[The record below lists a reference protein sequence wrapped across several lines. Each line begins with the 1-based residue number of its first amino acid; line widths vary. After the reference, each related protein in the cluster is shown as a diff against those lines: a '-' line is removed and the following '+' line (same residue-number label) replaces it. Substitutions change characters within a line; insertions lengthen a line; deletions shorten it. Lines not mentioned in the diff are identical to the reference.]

1 MKKSSEDFVKS
12 IKEKVTQQKNTEII
26 QRNLLHDSLDYFSS
40 VLSKD
45 GEIEVRNQKKFDSG
59 ELNCFLGLY
68 CESDSI
74 PDHINSIL
82 ATNELEYKVLELDTK
97 KMVYCVNFGRNIL
110 SSPHDDN
117 LIFLEFNFKGKHIF
131 ECKISPKIGPID
143 YSLYEN
149 KYFNIKVWVFED
161 GIFNKYEIPLIN
173 ISRSKRGI
181 TRELDGKYKAS
192 IIFDLV
198 GEVEYI
204 KISKKRGA
212 KLVTKL

>member
-12 IKEKVTQQKNTEII
+12 IKEKVTQQKNIEII

-40 VLSKD
+40 MLSKD
-45 GEIEVRNQKKFDSG
+45 GGIEVRNQKKFDSG
-59 ELNCFLGLY
+59 EMNCFLGLY
-68 CESDSI
+68 SENDSI
-74 PDHINSIL
+74 PDHINLIL
-82 ATNELEYKVLELDTK
+82 DNNGLEYKVLELDIK
-97 KMVYCVNFGRNIL
+97 KIVYCVNFGRNIL
-110 SSPHDDN
+110 SSPYDDN
-117 LIFLEFNFKGKHIF
+117 LVFLEFNFKGKHIF
-131 ECKISPKIGPID
+131 ECKISPKIGPVD

-149 KYFNIKVWVFED
+149 KYFNIKLWVFDD

-173 ISRSKRGI
+173 ITRSRRGI

-192 IIFDLV
+192 IIFDPV

-212 KLVTKL
+212 KLITEL

>member
-12 IKEKVTQQKNTEII
+12 IKEKVTQQKNIEII
-26 QRNLLHDSLDYFSS
+26 QRNLLHDSLDYFSLM
-40 VLSKD
+40 LSKD

-74 PDHINSIL
+74 PVHINSIL
-82 ATNELEYKVLELDTK
+82 TSNELEYKVLELDAK

-110 SSPHDDN
+110 SSPYDDN

-131 ECKISPKIGPID
+131 ECRISPKIGPID

-149 KYFNIKVWVFED
+149 KYFNIKVWIFED

-173 ISRSKRGI
+173 ISRNKRGI
-181 TRELDGKYKAS
+181 TRELDDKYKAS

-198 GEVEYI
+198 GEVECI

>member
-12 IKEKVTQQKNTEII
+12 IKEKVTQQKNIEII

-40 VLSKD
+40 MLSKD

-82 ATNELEYKVLELDTK
+82 TSNELEYKVLDLDAK

-110 SSPHDDN
+110 SSPYDDN

-131 ECKISPKIGPID
+131 ECKISLKIGPID

-149 KYFNIKVWVFED
+149 KYFNIKVWIFED

-173 ISRSKRGI
+173 ISRNKRGI